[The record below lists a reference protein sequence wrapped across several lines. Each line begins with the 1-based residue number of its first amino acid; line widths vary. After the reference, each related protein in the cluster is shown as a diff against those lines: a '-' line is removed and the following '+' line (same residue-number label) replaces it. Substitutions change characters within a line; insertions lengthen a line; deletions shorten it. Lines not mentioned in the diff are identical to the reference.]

1 MRQRERFK
9 VRERRQLTLR
19 FYDLPPFTHASFCAR
34 FTLAS
39 AVATDGVSTGDTVE
53 GYGTWDVGASDPFSH
68 WFRETETAPDGVAAN
83 VSVCPLTC
91 CSSRTFA
98 TSLPRRR
105 VCSLGFCVILA
116 YPPGKNGM
124 QKHSRSAGCTL
135 DIGTLS
141 SLCSDAFSQRSTNM

>member
-1 MRQRERFK
+1 MTYHLSPTLHS
-9 VRERRQLTLR
+9 VR
-19 FYDLPPFTHASFCAR
+19 AC
-34 FTLAS
+34 TLAS

-116 YPPGKNGM
+116 YP
-124 QKHSRSAGCTL
+124 RAGGQEWHAETQPERGVYTGHRHAV
-135 DIGTLS
+135 ITV
-141 SLCSDAFSQRSTNM
+141 F